1 VSSRELVVL
10 GTASQAP
17 TRSRNH
23 NGYLLRWD
31 SDGLLFDP
39 GEGTQRQMLFAGV
52 TASQITRIC
61 ITHFHGDHCLGLPG
75 VIQRMALDQVPHEV
89 EACYPAEGREFFARL
104 RHAALF
110 RDVSRLRERPVTG
123 EGVIVQAGPD
133 ARDTAR
139 AEPGTALEQT
149 GAPFLLEARR
159 LSHSAPAI
167 GYRLAEPDGRRMLPD
182 RLAAAGIEGPD
193 VGRLQRQGSLA
204 VGDRIVPIGEVSE
217 FRPGQRFA
225 FIMDTRLCDGAFE
238 LAERADMLVCEATFA
253 AAEAALARD
262 YGHLTAAQ
270 AGRIAAEAGA
280 RLLVLTHF
288 SQRYD
293 LPGVQRLA
301 AEAGEEFGGEI
312 VTAADLDRIP
322 VPPRTQI

>member
-1 VSSRELVVL
+1 VSNRELVIL

-31 SDGLLFDP
+31 TEGLLFDP

-75 VIQRMALDQVPHEV
+75 VLQRMALDRVPHVV
-89 EACYPAEGREFFARL
+89 EAYYPEQNQAVFDRL

-110 RDVSRLRERPVTG
+110 RDVLNLSERPVG
-123 EGVIVQAGPD
+123 QAGTVASTP
-133 ARDTAR
+133 AFR
-139 AEPGTALEQT
+139 
-149 GAPFLLEARR
+149 LEARP
-159 LSHSAPAI
+159 LSHGVPTF
-167 GYRLAEPDGRRMLPD
+167 GYRLAEPDGRRMLPE
-182 RLAAAGIEGPD
+182 RLARLGIAGPD
-193 VGRLQRQGSLA
+193 IGRLQREGSL
-204 VGDRIVPIGEVSE
+204 VTGGRPVTLDEVSE
-217 FRPGQRFA
+217 PRPGQRFA
-225 FIMDTRLCDGAFE
+225 FIMDTRLCDAAFA
-238 LAERADMLVCEATFA
+238 LADQADMLVCESTFA
-253 AAEAALARD
+253 DTEATLAQD
-262 YGHLTAAQ
+262 YGHLTASQ

-293 LPGVQRLA
+293 PADGQRLA
-301 AEAGEEFGGEI
+301 GEAASAFGGE
-312 VTAADLDRIP
+312 VVLARDLTRVAVPARAP
-322 VPPRTQI
+322 VA